1 MEGETDS
8 IILLDTVLQNIL
20 SDTVQH
26 RILIF
31 VGHCLAE
38 SILLDTV
45 LQRIFCWTLSCTEY
59 FVGHYPAENICR
71 TLSGRI
77 FCWILSCIEY

>member
-20 SDTVQH
+20 SGTVQH

-45 LQRIFCWTLSCTEY
+45 LQRIFCWTLLCTEY
-59 FVGHYPAENICR
+59 FVRHCPAEREYFIGYYPAEYFVGYCPA
-71 TLSGRI
+71 
-77 FCWILSCIEY
+77 